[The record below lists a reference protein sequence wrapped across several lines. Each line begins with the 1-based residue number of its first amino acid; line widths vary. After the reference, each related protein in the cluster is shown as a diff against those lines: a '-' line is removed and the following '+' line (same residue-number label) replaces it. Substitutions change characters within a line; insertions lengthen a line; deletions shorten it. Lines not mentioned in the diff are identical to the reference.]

1 MNLTDG
7 AFLCLDI
14 GSSGVHAV
22 AVRVSFG
29 RIKASANAFA
39 ESKDAIWAL
48 KSAVDSLE
56 EQIGSRF
63 DSAFVTGNF
72 GAIKSEIFSRK
83 TAWAT
88 EHKITPQ
95 DVLEQVSDSTED
107 GFSILHIIPLRY
119 DMSGFHN
126 IANVVGQTDCALLS
140 VFHSISYSDE
150 GLLRAKSALH
160 GAHLESDGFFD
171 PSFILAA
178 SVRESAQASIF
189 IDFGAQFTSVSLW
202 TPRGPMLIAK
212 VPLGGARITKEIA
225 KAFGLPVAEAERLKI
240 SGMTLMRTDMDRFT
254 PSDAKHDITRF
265 ELNEVTGAVFS
276 EILSQVHDALDVGI
290 QKYNPAKLYISGG
303 GAQISGLD
311 AALEK
316 EFSMPVKNLGT
327 FGIANALA
335 EFVWNTESSRISS
348 YLARRKKWDK
358 FFGFLF
364 APLRWRLKTGRK
376 RLVPI
381 MPSTL
386 VLDMRSGATYAKFA
400 SANISMI
407 HVDVMDGFYVEKI
420 ASGIDELRFIRAHTK
435 SHLHVHLMT
444 ENPVSWAAEAIEAG
458 ADTIIVSSGT
468 NGVVR
473 ALREIRAMGRRAG
486 IALHPNTP
494 LDVIAPVLREI
505 DEVMVMSVVPGASGQ
520 CFIDTS
526 LSRITALYNT
536 RRRHGL
542 NFKISVDGGINPETA
557 KKCWAAGADLL
568 VAGSFLASAPDFAGA
583 VQELIGKRG

>member
-7 AFLCLDI
+7 TFLCLDI

-22 AVRVSFG
+22 AARVSFG
-29 RIKASANAFA
+29 RIKASANTFV
-39 ESKDAIWAL
+39 ESKDAVWAL
-48 KSAVDSLE
+48 KSAVDNLE
-56 EQIGSRF
+56 EQIGARF

-72 GAIKSEIFSRK
+72 GAIKAEIFSRK
-83 TAWAT
+83 TAWAY

-95 DVLEQVSDSTED
+95 DILEQISDSTED
-107 GFSILHIIPLRY
+107 GYSILHMIPLRY
-119 DMSGFHN
+119 DLSGFRN
-126 IANVVGQTDCALLS
+126 IAHVVGQTDCALLS
-140 VFHSISYSDE
+140 VFHSISYSDA

-178 SVRESAQASIF
+178 SMRESSESCIF

-202 TPRGPMLIAK
+202 TPRGPMMIAK

-225 KAFGLPVAEAERLKI
+225 KVFKLPLAQAERLKI
-240 SGMTLMRTDMDRFT
+240 SGMTLARTDMDRFT
-254 PSDAKHDITRF
+254 PSDAKYDITRF
-265 ELNEVTGAVFS
+265 ELNEVTGAIFS
-276 EILSQVHDALDVGI
+276 EILGQVHEVLDLGI

-303 GAQISGLD
+303 GSQISGLD

-316 EFSMPVKNLGT
+316 EFSMSVKNLGT
-327 FGIANALA
+327 FGVVNALA
-335 EFVWNTESSRISS
+335 EFVWNTESPRISV

-358 FFGFLF
+358 FFGFLL
-364 APLRWRLKTGRK
+364 APLRWRLRTGRK
-376 RLVPI
+376 RKVPI

-386 VLDMRSGATYAKFA
+386 VWDMRSGETYAKFA
-400 SANISMI
+400 SANICMI

-444 ENPVSWAAEAIEAG
+444 ENPASWAAEAIEAG

-473 ALREIRAMGRRAG
+473 ALREIRGAGRRAG

-494 LDVIAPVLREI
+494 MEVIAPVLRDI
-505 DEVMVMSVVPGASGQ
+505 DEVMVMSVVPGAAGQ
-520 CFIDTS
+520 PFMES
-526 LSRITALYNT
+526 ALARIAALANT

-542 NFKISVDGGINPETA
+542 HFKISVDGGINPEVA
-557 KKCWAAGADLL
+557 KKCWAAGADML
-568 VAGSFLASAPDFAGA
+568 VAGSFLSKANDFPAA
-583 VQELIGKRG
+583 VQDLDRK